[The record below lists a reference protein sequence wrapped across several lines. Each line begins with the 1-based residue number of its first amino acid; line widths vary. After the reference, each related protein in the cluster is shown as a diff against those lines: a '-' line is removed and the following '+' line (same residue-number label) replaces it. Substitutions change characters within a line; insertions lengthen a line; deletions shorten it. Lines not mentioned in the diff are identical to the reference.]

1 MPDLL
6 PDDSSL
12 MKRLVAQ
19 DQTALS
25 ELYEQYG
32 RLVYSFT
39 LRVLQNN
46 TLAEEATQDTFLKV
60 WNHPQSWNPEL
71 GRLVSW
77 LLTIAR
83 YTAIDRLRR
92 ERRVVPAPTFSLDDM
107 IFDIGERDDDE
118 EPDWMDGERLRS
130 LLERLPAEQREVLE
144 LAYFQGMTHTELAE
158 ALQLPLGTVKTRLRI
173 GLQRLKGLWRMSAEP
188 TEDRSG

>member
-6 PDDSSL
+6 QDDASL
-12 MKRLVAQ
+12 MRQLVAQ

-25 ELYEQYG
+25 ALYERYG
-32 RLVYSFT
+32 RLVYSFS
-39 LRVLQNN
+39 LRVLQNT

-71 GRLVSW
+71 GKLVSW

-92 ERRVVPAPTFSLDDM
+92 ERRVAPALTFSLDDM
-107 IFDIGERDDDE
+107 VFDIGERTEDD
-118 EPDWMDGERLRS
+118 EPDWMDGELLRS
-130 LLERLPAEQREVLE
+130 LMQRLPAEQREVLE

-173 GLQRLKGLWRMSAEP
+173 GLQRLKGFWRYSAEP

>member
-6 PDDSSL
+6 QEDASL
-12 MKRLVAQ
+12 MRRLVAQ

-25 ELYEQYG
+25 ELYERYG
-32 RLVYSFT
+32 RLVYSFS
-39 LRVLQNN
+39 LRVLQNS

-60 WNHPQSWNPEL
+60 WNQPQSWNPEL
-71 GRLVSW
+71 GKLVSW
-77 LLTIAR
+77 LLTITR

-92 ERRVVPAPTFSLDDM
+92 EKRVAPATTFSLDDRV
-107 IFDIGERDDDE
+107 FDMGERTEDT
-118 EPDWMDGERLRS
+118 EPDWMDGELLRS
-130 LLERLPAEQREVLE
+130 LMQRLPPEQRELLE

-173 GLQRLKGLWRMSAEP
+173 GLQRLKGFWRLSAEP
-188 TEDRSG
+188 TEDRS